1 MISLIIAIIFDVY
14 TIAYV
19 YINVYG
25 KFNIG
30 METIFPPFH
39 LSTLSIYPSTPQADL
54 TGFPEHCKITI
65 KNELIRVRK

>member
-1 MISLIIAIIFDVY
+1 MISLNIAIIYDVY
-14 TIAYV
+14 TLAHV

-39 LSTLSIYPSTPQADL
+39 LSTLSIYPSTPHANL
-54 TGFPEHCKITI
+54 TGFAEHYNVKI
-65 KNELIRVRK
+65 KNGLIRVG